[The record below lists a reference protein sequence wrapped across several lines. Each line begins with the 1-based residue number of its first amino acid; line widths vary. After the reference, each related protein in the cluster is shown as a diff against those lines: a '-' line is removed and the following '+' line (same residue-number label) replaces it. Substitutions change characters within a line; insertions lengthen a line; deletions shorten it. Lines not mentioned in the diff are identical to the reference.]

1 MERKQCNKVWLKFKR
16 TTRSVNDGLLV
27 QKDGE
32 LVYYFGAFL
41 GIETS
46 FDLKILILVS
56 MYELK
61 VITVL
66 KWQPKT
72 ISFIFW
78 KLRTPI
84 DFLFFSRTNIGW
96 TQKI

>member
-16 TTRSVNDGLLV
+16 TIRSVNDGLLV

-46 FDLKILILVS
+46 FDLKIIILVS
-56 MYELK
+56 MHELK
-61 VITVL
+61 VITV
-66 KWQPKT
+66 WSYNPK
-72 ISFIFW
+72 
-78 KLRTPI
+78 
-84 DFLFFSRTNIGW
+84 
-96 TQKI
+96 